1 MKKILAAVLVVMC
14 ATNAY
19 AISLANGYR
28 SSGVLGPNAHTH
40 VTTRT
45 SKIYA
50 VTITPYAADGYAQI
64 IETKGATTNDNYTFN
79 NHVLVYAKGHTAND
93 SIHLEYSDGL
103 NCGGNMFVNCM
114 NAEVSVAYK
123 DD

>member
-1 MKKILAAVLVVMC
+1 MRKILAVVLVVMF

-19 AISLANGYR
+19 ALSLADGYR
-28 SSGVLGPNAHTH
+28 SSGVLGPNAHSH

-45 SKIYA
+45 SAIYA
-50 VTITPYAADGYAQI
+50 VTITPYVNSGYAQI

-79 NHVLVYAKGHTAND
+79 NHVLVYAKGATAGNTV
-93 SIHLEYSDGL
+93 HLVYPEGL
-103 NCGGNMFVNCM
+103 NCGGGMFVNCM